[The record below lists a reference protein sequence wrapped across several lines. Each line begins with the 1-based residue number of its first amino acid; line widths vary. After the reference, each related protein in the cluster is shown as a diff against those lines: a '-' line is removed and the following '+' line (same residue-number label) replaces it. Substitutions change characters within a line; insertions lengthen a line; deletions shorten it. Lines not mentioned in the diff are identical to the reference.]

1 MSYLKEYWAFQAKF
15 QQEFNM
21 KLILTEEQEFLRDTA
36 KDFAQERTP
45 ITHFR
50 SLRDNNDQNL
60 WDKDIWQE
68 MVNLGWSGIL
78 IPEEFGGSNFG
89 VAGISVIL
97 QECGKTLTPSPLFST
112 GVLGAYAISNFGTQE
127 QKEQY
132 LPKIVNGQITTA
144 LAVDESSHHD
154 PSKTSLTAEKKD
166 DKYLLNGKKTFVI
179 DGASADVLIVLTR
192 TSGNSGEL
200 AGLTL
205 FIIDSN
211 ADGINKI
218 KLDMADS
225 RNYANINFNDVKC
238 SNQDILGAL
247 ESGGETVESILD
259 IGRIAISAEMLGN
272 AESAFETTIE
282 YLKQR
287 KQFGVLIGTFQA
299 LQHRA
304 AAMFCEIELT
314 KSAVMAAVHGADERS
329 NELQRL
335 SSLTKT
341 IAGETLHLVSNE
353 AIQMHGGIGVTD
365 EYDLGFFIKRSRVA
379 EQIFGSSTYH
389 TERYANLSGF

>member
-1 MSYLKEYWAFQAKF
+1 
-15 QQEFNM
+15 M

-45 ITHFR
+45 VTHFR
-50 SLRDNNDQNL
+50 SLRDNKDENL

-78 IPEEFGGSNFG
+78 IPEEFGGSDFG

-127 QKEQY
+127 QKEKY
-132 LPKIVNGQITTA
+132 LPKIVNGEITTA

-154 PSKTSLTAEKKD
+154 PCKTLFKAEQKGSD
-166 DKYLLNGKKTFVI
+166 FLLNGKKTFVI
-179 DGASADVLIVLTR
+179 DGASADVLIILAR
-192 TSGNSGEL
+192 TSGNSGDL

-205 FIIDSN
+205 FIVESDV
-211 ADGINKI
+211 DGIKKI

-225 RNYANINFNDVKC
+225 RNYANIEFNDVEC
-238 SNQDILGAL
+238 SNKSILGAL
-247 ESGGETVESILD
+247 ESGGETVERILD
-259 IGRIAISAEMLGN
+259 IGRIAMSAEMLGN
-272 AESAFETTIE
+272 AESAFETTID

-304 AAMFCEIELT
+304 AEMFCEIELT
-314 KSAVMAAVHGADERS
+314 KSAVMAAIHGADENS

-335 SSLTKT
+335 SSLAKT
-341 IAGETLHLVSNE
+341 IAGETLNLVSNE

>member
-1 MSYLKEYWAFQAKF
+1 
-15 QQEFNM
+15 
-21 KLILTEEQEFLRDTA
+21 
-36 KDFAQERTP
+36 
-45 ITHFR
+45 
-50 SLRDNNDQNL
+50 
-60 WDKDIWQE
+60 
-68 MVNLGWSGIL
+68 
-78 IPEEFGGSNFG
+78 
-89 VAGISVIL
+89 
-97 QECGKTLTPSPLFST
+97 
-112 GVLGAYAISNFGTQE
+112 
-127 QKEQY
+127 
-132 LPKIVNGQITTA
+132 
-144 LAVDESSHHD
+144 
-154 PSKTSLTAEKKD
+154 
-166 DKYLLNGKKTFVI
+166 
-179 DGASADVLIVLTR
+179 VLTR

-205 FIIDSN
+205 FIMDSN
-211 ADGINKI
+211 ANGINKI
-218 KLDMADS
+218 KLDIADS
-225 RNYANINFNDVKC
+225 RNYANINFNDVIC

-287 KQFGVLIGTFQA
+287 KQFGALIGTFQA

-314 KSAVMAAVHGADERS
+314 KSAVLAAVHGADERS

-335 SSLTKT
+335 SSLAKT
-341 IAGETLHLVSNE
+341 VAGETLHLISNE

>member
-1 MSYLKEYWAFQAKF
+1 
-15 QQEFNM
+15 M
-21 KLILTEEQEFLRDTA
+21 KLVLTEEQEFLRDTA

-45 ITHFR
+45 VTHFR
-50 SLRDNNDQNL
+50 SLRDNKDENL

-78 IPEEFGGSNFG
+78 IPEEFGGSDFG
-89 VAGISVIL
+89 IAGISVIL

-127 QKEQY
+127 QKEKY
-132 LPKIVNGQITTA
+132 LPKIVSGKITTA

-154 PSKTSLTAEKKD
+154 PSKTLFKAEQQGSD
-166 DKYLLNGKKTFVI
+166 FLLNGKKTFVI
-179 DGASADVLIVLTR
+179 DGASADILVILAR
-192 TSGNSGEL
+192 TSGNSGDL

-205 FIIDSN
+205 FIVESN
-211 ADGINKI
+211 ADGIKKI

-225 RNYANINFNDVKC
+225 RNYANIEFNDVEC
-238 SNQDILGAL
+238 SNKSILGAL
-247 ESGGETVESILD
+247 ESGGETVERILD
-259 IGRIAISAEMLGN
+259 IGRIAMSAEMLGN
-272 AESAFETTIE
+272 AESAFEITID

-304 AAMFCEIELT
+304 AEMFCEIELT
-314 KSAVMAAVHGADERS
+314 KSAVMAAIHGADENS

-335 SSLTKT
+335 SSLAKT
-341 IAGETLHLVSNE
+341 IAGETLNLVSNE

>member
-1 MSYLKEYWAFQAKF
+1 
-15 QQEFNM
+15 M

-45 ITHFR
+45 VTHFR
-50 SLRDNNDQNL
+50 SLRDNKDENL

-78 IPEEFGGSNFG
+78 IPEEFGGSDFG

-127 QKEQY
+127 QKEKY
-132 LPKIVNGQITTA
+132 LPKIVSGEITTA

-154 PSKTSLTAEKKD
+154 PCKTLFKAEQKGND
-166 DKYLLNGKKTFVI
+166 FLLNGKKTFVI
-179 DGASADVLIVLTR
+179 DGASADVLIILAR
-192 TSGNSGEL
+192 TSGNSGDL

-205 FIIDSN
+205 FIIESDV
-211 ADGINKI
+211 DGIKKI

-225 RNYANINFNDVKC
+225 RNYANIEFNDVEC
-238 SNQDILGAL
+238 SNKSILGAL
-247 ESGGETVESILD
+247 ESGGETVERILD
-259 IGRIAISAEMLGN
+259 IGRIAMSAEMLGN
-272 AESAFETTIE
+272 AESAFETTID

-304 AAMFCEIELT
+304 AEMFCEIELT
-314 KSAVMAAVHGADERS
+314 KSAVMAAIHGADENS

-335 SSLTKT
+335 SSLAKT
-341 IAGETLHLVSNE
+341 IAGETLNLVSNE

>member
-1 MSYLKEYWAFQAKF
+1 
-15 QQEFNM
+15 M

-50 SLRDNNDQNL
+50 SLRDNNDKNL
-60 WDKDIWQE
+60 WDKDIWEE
-68 MVNLGWSGIL
+68 MVKLGWSGIL
-78 IPEEFGGSNFG
+78 IPEEFGGSDFG

-127 QKEQY
+127 QKEKY
-132 LPKIVNGQITTA
+132 LPKIASGEITTA
-144 LAVDESSHHD
+144 LAVDEASHHD
-154 PSKTSLTAEKKD
+154 PAKTLFKAEQKD
-166 DKYLLNGKKTFVI
+166 DNYLLNGKKTFVI
-179 DGASADVLIVLTR
+179 DGASADLFIVLTR
-192 TSGNSGEL
+192 TSGNLGDL

-205 FIIDSN
+205 FIVESN
-211 ADGINKI
+211 INGIKKI

-225 RNYANINFNDVKC
+225 RNYANIEFNDVEC
-238 SNQDILGAL
+238 SYKNILGAL
-247 ESGGETVESILD
+247 ESGGETVERILD

-272 AESAFETTIE
+272 AESAFETTID

-304 AAMFCEIELT
+304 AEMFCEIELT
-314 KSAVMAAVHGADERS
+314 KSAVMAAIHGADENS

-335 SSLTKT
+335 SSLAKT
-341 IAGETLHLVSNE
+341 IAGETLNLVSNE

>member
-1 MSYLKEYWAFQAKF
+1 
-15 QQEFNM
+15 M

-45 ITHFR
+45 VAHFR
-50 SLRDNNDQNL
+50 ALRDNNDQNL

-78 IPEEFGGSNFG
+78 ISEEFGGSNFG

-127 QKEQY
+127 QKEKY
-132 LPKIVNGQITTA
+132 LPKIVNGEITTA

-154 PSKTSLTAEKKD
+154 PSKTSLTAEKNKD
-166 DKYLLNGKKTFVI
+166 NYILNGKKTFVI

-205 FIIDSN
+205 FIIDSS
-211 ADGINKI
+211 ADGLDKI

-225 RNYANINFNDVKC
+225 RNYANINFNDVTC

-247 ESGGETVESILD
+247 ETGGETVESILD

-335 SSLTKT
+335 SSLAKT

>member
-1 MSYLKEYWAFQAKF
+1 
-15 QQEFNM
+15 M
-21 KLILTEEQEFLRDTA
+21 KLVLTEEQEFLRDTA

-50 SLRDNNDQNL
+50 SLRDNNDENL
-60 WDKDIWQE
+60 WDKDIWEE
-68 MVNLGWSGIL
+68 MVKLGWSGIL
-78 IPEEFGGSNFG
+78 IPEEFGGSDFG

-127 QKEQY
+127 QKEKY
-132 LPKIVNGQITTA
+132 LPKIVSGEITTA

-154 PSKTSLTAEKKD
+154 PCKTLFKAEQKGND
-166 DKYLLNGKKTFVI
+166 FLLNGKKTFVI
-179 DGASADVLIVLTR
+179 DGASADVLIILAR
-192 TSGNSGEL
+192 TSGNSGDL

-205 FIIDSN
+205 FIIESDV
-211 ADGINKI
+211 DGIKKI

-225 RNYANINFNDVKC
+225 RNYANIEFNDVEC
-238 SNQDILGAL
+238 SNKSILGAL
-247 ESGGETVESILD
+247 ESGGETVERILD
-259 IGRIAISAEMLGN
+259 IGRIAMSAEMLGN
-272 AESAFETTIE
+272 AESAFETTID

-304 AAMFCEIELT
+304 AEMFCEIELT
-314 KSAVMAAVHGADERS
+314 KSAVMAAIHGADENS

-335 SSLTKT
+335 SSLAKT
-341 IAGETLHLVSNE
+341 IAGETLNLVSNE

>member
-1 MSYLKEYWAFQAKF
+1 
-15 QQEFNM
+15 M

-36 KDFAQERTP
+36 KNFAQERTP
-45 ITHFR
+45 VAHFR
-50 SLRDNNDQNL
+50 ALRDSNDQNL

-132 LPKIVNGQITTA
+132 LPKIVNGKITTA

-166 DKYLLNGKKTFVI
+166 DKYILNGKKTFVI
-179 DGASADVLIVLTR
+179 DGASADVLIVVTR

-211 ADGINKI
+211 ADGIDKT

-335 SSLTKT
+335 SSLAKT
-341 IAGETLHLVSNE
+341 VAGETLHLVSNE

>member
-1 MSYLKEYWAFQAKF
+1 
-15 QQEFNM
+15 M
-21 KLILTEEQEFLRDTA
+21 KLILTEEQEFLRNTA

-45 ITHFR
+45 VTHFR
-50 SLRDNNDQNL
+50 SLRDNKDENL
-60 WDKDIWQE
+60 WDKNIWQE

-127 QKEQY
+127 QKEKY
-132 LPKIVNGQITTA
+132 LPKIVSGEITTA

-154 PSKTSLTAEKKD
+154 PCKTLFKAEQKGSD
-166 DKYLLNGKKTFVI
+166 FLLNGKKTFVI
-179 DGASADVLIVLTR
+179 DGASADVLIILAR
-192 TSGNSGEL
+192 TSGNSGDL

-205 FIIDSN
+205 FIVESN
-211 ADGINKI
+211 VDGIKKI

-225 RNYANINFNDVKC
+225 RNYANIEFNDVEC
-238 SNQDILGAL
+238 SNKSILGAL
-247 ESGGETVESILD
+247 ESGGETVERILD
-259 IGRIAISAEMLGN
+259 IGRIAMSAEMLGN
-272 AESAFETTIE
+272 AESAFETTID

-304 AAMFCEIELT
+304 AEMFCEIELT
-314 KSAVMAAVHGADERS
+314 KSAVMAAIHGADENS

-335 SSLTKT
+335 SSLAKT
-341 IAGETLHLVSNE
+341 IAGETLNLVSNE

-365 EYDLGFFIKRSRVA
+365 EYDLGFFIKGLELQSK
-379 EQIFGSSTYH
+379 Y
-389 TERYANLSGF
+389 SGVQHIILKDMLILAGFKFKSLVCII